1 MTEIFSCTSAPKL
14 KRLEIIGAARVSNS
28 TGALRSEE
36 MNAISPGI
44 SGAHCELFSIS
55 IVSRAELS
63 SCAPWT
69 STFTDQRKDHRYYEI
84 LDDTLRGNFE
94 YRYFAIVD
102 NSGQVRAIQPFFLID
117 QDILEGLGAERIHWI
132 LLIRRFYPRFLKLRA
147 LMVGCSAGEAHLAAT
162 GTLPIDVVVETLSHG
177 IVKQARSLNAQLVVL
192 KEFPAR
198 YRKILHRFV
207 QCGFTRAPSMP
218 MTMLDITYDSFDA
231 YMTKALKSSSRRKLR
246 KKLAA
251 TAGVLDIRMSVTDD
265 AASFVD
271 EIYPLYLQVFERS
284 KMQFEKLTKD
294 FFRELGQRMPDK
306 VRFFAWRRGNV
317 LVAFSLCMVQG
328 DSLYA
333 EYVGFDY
340 AIALELHLYHYVVRD
355 MINWGIS
362 NGYKWFRS
370 SGLNYDPKLHMRHRL
385 DPIDLYV
392 RHTSAVANA
401 IFRLAL
407 PWIVPARYDATLKL
421 FPNYAELW

>member
-1 MTEIFSCTSAPKL
+1 MGAVISGVSSAP
-14 KRLEIIGAARVSNS
+14 RES
-28 TGALRSEE
+28 
-36 MNAISPGI
+36 
-44 SGAHCELFSIS
+44 FSIS
-55 IVSRAELS
+55 VVSRAELS
-63 SCAPWT
+63 GCAPWT
-69 STFTDQRKDHRYYEI
+69 STFADQRKDHRYYEI

-102 NSGQVRAIQPFFLID
+102 NNGQVRAIQPFFLVD

-132 LLIRRFYPRFLKLRA
+132 SLVRRFYPRFLKLRA

-162 GTLPIDVVVETLSHG
+162 EALPVHIVAETLSNG
-177 IVKQARSLNAQLVVL
+177 IVKQARSLNAQLIVL
-192 KEFPAR
+192 KEFPSR
-198 YRKILHRFV
+198 YREVLHCFV
-207 QCGFTRAPSMP
+207 RCGFTRAPSMP
-218 MTMLDITYDSFDA
+218 MTMLDIEYDSFDA
-231 YMTKALKSSSRRKLR
+231 YTKKALKSSSRRKLR
-246 KKLAA
+246 KKLEA
-251 TAGVLDIRMSVTDD
+251 TAGVSDIRMSVTDD

-284 KMQFEKLTKD
+284 RMQFEKLTKD
-294 FFRELGQRMPDK
+294 FFRQIGQRMSDK
-306 VRFFAWRRGNV
+306 VRFFAWRRGNM

-340 AIALELHLYHYVVRD
+340 TVALDLHLYHYVVRD

-362 NGYKWFRS
+362 KGYKWFRS
-370 SGLNYDPKLHMRHRL
+370 SGLNYDPKLHMRHQL

-392 RHTSAVANA
+392 RHTSALANA

-407 PWIVPARYDATLKL
+407 PWIVPVRYDATLKL
-421 FPNYAELW
+421 FPDYNELW

>member
-1 MTEIFSCTSAPKL
+1 MGAVISGVSSAP
-14 KRLEIIGAARVSNS
+14 RES
-28 TGALRSEE
+28 
-36 MNAISPGI
+36 
-44 SGAHCELFSIS
+44 FSIS
-55 IVSRAELS
+55 VVSRAELS
-63 SCAPWT
+63 GCAPWT
-69 STFTDQRKDHRYYEI
+69 STFADQRKDHRYYEI

-102 NSGQVRAIQPFFLID
+102 NNGQVRAIQPFFLVD
-117 QDILEGLGAERIHWI
+117 QDILEGLGAERIRWI
-132 LLIRRFYPRFLKLRA
+132 SLVRRFYPRFLKLRA

-162 GTLPIDVVVETLSHG
+162 EALPVHIVAETLSNG
-177 IVKQARSLNAQLVVL
+177 IVKQARSLNAQLIVL
-192 KEFPAR
+192 KEFPSR
-198 YRKILHRFV
+198 YREVLHCFV
-207 QCGFTRAPSMP
+207 RCGFTRAPSMP
-218 MTMLDITYDSFDA
+218 MTMLAIEYDSFDA
-231 YMTKALKSSSRRKLR
+231 YTEKALKSSSRRKLR
-246 KKLAA
+246 KKLEA
-251 TAGVLDIRMSVTDD
+251 TAGVSDIRMSVTND

-284 KMQFEKLTKD
+284 RMQFEKLTKD
-294 FFRELGQRMPDK
+294 FFHQLGQRMSDK
-306 VRFFAWRRGNV
+306 VRFFAWRRGNI

-340 AIALELHLYHYVVRD
+340 TVALDLHLYQYVVRD

-362 NGYKWFRS
+362 KGYKWFRS

-392 RHTSAVANA
+392 RHTSALANA

-407 PWIVPARYDATLKL
+407 PWIVPVRYDATLKL
-421 FPNYAELW
+421 FPDYNELW

>member
-1 MTEIFSCTSAPKL
+1 MGAVISGVSSAP
-14 KRLEIIGAARVSNS
+14 RES
-28 TGALRSEE
+28 
-36 MNAISPGI
+36 
-44 SGAHCELFSIS
+44 FSIS
-55 IVSRAELS
+55 VVSRAELS
-63 SCAPWT
+63 GCAPWT
-69 STFTDQRKDHRYYEI
+69 STFADQRKDHRYYEI

-102 NSGQVRAIQPFFLID
+102 NNGQVRAIQPFFLVD

-132 LLIRRFYPRFLKLRA
+132 SLVRRFYPRFLKLRA

-162 GTLPIDVVVETLSHG
+162 EALPVHIVAETLSNG
-177 IVKQARSLNAQLVVL
+177 IVKQARSLNAQLIVL
-192 KEFPAR
+192 KEFPSR
-198 YRKILHRFV
+198 YREVLHCFV
-207 QCGFTRAPSMP
+207 RCGFTRAPSMP
-218 MTMLDITYDSFDA
+218 MTMLDIEYDSFDA
-231 YMTKALKSSSRRKLR
+231 YTEKALKSSSRRKLR
-246 KKLAA
+246 KKLEA
-251 TAGVLDIRMSVTDD
+251 TAGVSDIRMSVTDD

-284 KMQFEKLTKD
+284 RMQFEKLTKD
-294 FFRELGQRMPDK
+294 FFRQIGQRMSDK
-306 VRFFAWRRGNV
+306 VRFFAWRRGNT

-340 AIALELHLYHYVVRD
+340 TVALDLHLYHYVVRD
-355 MINWGIS
+355 MISWGIG

-385 DPIDLYV
+385 DPIDLYA
-392 RHTSAVANA
+392 RHTSALANA
-401 IFRLAL
+401 VFRLAL

-421 FPNYAELW
+421 FPNYGELW